1 MRDEYFRTPGARI
14 RYRVS
19 GRGPAVVLVHGW
31 ALDLDMWAP
40 QLTLFAARFRVIAY
54 DRRGFGLSVGEPDA
68 RRDVEDMHA
77 LLDELSV
84 PDAALVGM
92 SQGARTVLAFASR
105 LPERVSCF
113 VLDGPPR
120 LDARDDDGAATDVPI
135 ARYREMAARGDLAT
149 VRQEWA
155 AHPLTRLHT
164 TDRAA
169 HALLAEIVARYP
181 GRDLC
186 AGEATEPSLAEM
198 LRSLRAPALVING
211 AEDSPERRSAGVAL
225 AHALPSARR
234 VLVADAGHIPNL
246 DAPAAYCDLVTEFV
260 ETHARAHPGS
270 APPRATRRAER

>member
-1 MRDEYFRTPGARI
+1 
-14 RYRVS
+14 
-19 GRGPAVVLVHGW
+19 
-31 ALDLDMWAP
+31 
-40 QLTLFAARFRVIAY
+40 
-54 DRRGFGLSVGEPDA
+54 
-68 RRDVEDMHA
+68 MHA